1 MNNVVIVDCIRTPMG
16 RSKAGAFRHVRAEDL
31 SAHLMKGILKRNPQV
46 DPTQIEDVYWG
57 CVQQTLEQGFN
68 IARNAALLAGVPKN
82 VGAVT
87 VNRLCGS
94 SMQALHDA
102 SRAIMVGDADICLI
116 GGVEHMGH
124 VPMNH
129 GVDFHPGLAKNVA
142 KAAGMMGLTAEMLG
156 KVHGISRE
164 AQDEFAARSHRR
176 AHAATLEGRFKN
188 EILPTEGHTEDGTLK
203 LYDYDEVIRPETTV
217 ETLSQLRPVF
227 DPANGTVTA
236 GTSSALSDG
245 ASAML
250 VMSES
255 KAKELGLPIRAR
267 IRSMAVAGCDPSTM
281 GYGPVPATQK
291 ALKRAGLSIE
301 DMGMIELNEAF
312 AAQAL
317 PCAKDL
323 GLLDVMEEKVNLNGG
338 AIALGHPLGCSG
350 SRISTTLIN
359 LMEAKDVQFGLAT
372 MCIGLGQG
380 IATVFERVDN

>member
-102 SRAIMVGDADICLI
+102 SRAIMVGDAEICLI

-164 AQDEFAARSHRR
+164 AQDEFGARSHRR

-227 DPANGTVTA
+227 DPVNGTVTA

-359 LMEAKDVQFGLAT
+359 LMEANDVQFGLAT

-380 IATVFERVDN
+380 IATIFERVDN